1 MNLNKIY
8 NKMIIHLLILKYL
21 IVTKIPIFKTKLI
34 NKINKESK
42 KYQKILQVNNNKFKI
57 IQLNGLMLKIVNKYK
72 QLNFTDI

>member
-1 MNLNKIY
+1 MNLNRIY
-8 NKMIIHLLILKYL
+8 NKMTIHLLILKYL
-21 IVTKIPIFKTKLI
+21 IVTKIQIFKTKLI

-42 KYQKILQVNNNKFKI
+42 KYQKILQVNNNNFKI